1 MKGRDDATN
10 TGPDGRTVL
19 PRKEGGRTHAEV
31 KAESPPGENHGPR
44 QKPQK
49 TRGKSKTSHQAP
61 INLGWGGK
69 GKRRKGGIWRHK
81 SRGFSQEFKGEFH
94 WQIRPVG

>member
-19 PRKEGGRTHAEV
+19 PRKEGGRTYAEV
-31 KAESPPGENHGPR
+31 KAESPPSENHGPR

-61 INLGWGGK
+61 INLGVGWEKEREEREEYGD
-69 GKRRKGGIWRHK
+69 
-81 SRGFSQEFKGEFH
+81 
-94 WQIRPVG
+94 IRAEVSAKNSNASSTGR